1 MRIGIASD
9 HRGYELKDK
18 IIKYLRDKNYDVVD
32 YGTNSAVS
40 VDYVDFGLILGE
52 KLVEG
57 EYDFGIGI
65 CGTGIGMS
73 IACNKVKGVRCAKI
87 DNINEAKL
95 AREHNDANIMA
106 ISSTKTFD
114 EAKEIVDIFLT
125 TAFSEEERHRRRVDK
140 INKYEEKN

>member
-1 MRIGIASD
+1 MRIGIVSD

-32 YGTNSAVS
+32 YGTNSADS